1 MSLSFIR
8 PATLVVLL
16 LGTVE
21 LQAQTDPS
29 AMLPKPE
36 DVASAEAVVSAI
48 YDVISGPAT
57 SERDWDRFK
66 SLFVPGAH
74 LIPTGLNPDTGAPQV
89 LYMTPDEYVSGAA
102 DVFKRPGGFFEN
114 EIGRTSE
121 VYGNIAHVFSTY
133 ESLREGESEPFM
145 RGINSFQLFNDGN
158 GWRIVNVYWQAET
171 PDNPI
176 PKRYL
181 FD

>member
-1 MSLSFIR
+1 MSTSLIR
-8 PATLVVLL
+8 PTVFMVLL
-16 LGTVE
+16 LGAAE
-21 LQAQTDPS
+21 LRAQSDA
-29 AMLPKPE
+29 AMLPNPE
-36 DVASAEAVVSAI
+36 DVATTEAVVTAI

-57 SERDWDRFK
+57 AERNWDRFK
-66 SLFVPGAH
+66 SLFMPGAH
-74 LIPTGLNPDTGAPQV
+74 LIPTRQSQDTGALQIF
-89 LYMTPDEYVSGAA
+89 YMTPDEYVTRAVDA
-102 DVFKRPGGFFEN
+102 FKRPGGFFEN
-114 EIGRTSE
+114 EIGRTTE

-133 ESLREGESEPFM
+133 ESLREGESEPFV